1 MTDKA
6 AETTGTG
13 QIYRQIMFK
22 KCDLDFIYT
31 VSLHVGCG
39 CIFFKILVLKQQY
52 CIKLWTK

>member
-52 CIKLWTK
+52 CIKL